1 MHHGPMP
8 GCAPVPYCRT
18 SVHDRQVLVPAHQR
32 LDRRQGI
39 RRSAY
44 WDRLACSIALG
55 IAGIGPQR
63 RVAALVL
70 RIRSI
75 RADSRCKNAPGYSSA
90 RQI

>member
-18 SVHDRQVLVPAHQR
+18 SVYDMQVQVPADQR
-32 LDRRQGI
+32 LDRRQSI

-44 WDRLACSIALG
+44 WDRLACFIALG

-63 RVAALVL
+63 RVAALIL
-70 RIRSI
+70 RIRSV
-75 RADSRCKNAPGYSSA
+75 RADSRRKNAPGYSSA
-90 RQI
+90 RRI